1 LNIRP
6 HLRDRGADQASQQL
20 PKWKI
25 IKGPQMNDV
34 EIHKIRLMEARTAIE
49 QGTVVER
56 KT

>member
-6 HLRDRGADQASQQL
+6 HLRDRCADQASQQL

-25 IKGPQMNDV
+25 VKGSQMNDV
-34 EIHKIRLMEARTAIE
+34 EIHEIRLVEAWTAIE